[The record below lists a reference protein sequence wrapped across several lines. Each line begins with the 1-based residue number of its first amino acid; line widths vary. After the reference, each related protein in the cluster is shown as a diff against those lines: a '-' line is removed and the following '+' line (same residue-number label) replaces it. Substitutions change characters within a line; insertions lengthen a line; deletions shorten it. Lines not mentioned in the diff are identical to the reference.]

1 MKRFAYIYTAALKL
15 FVFLLHLHVAFSQ
28 LPSDQVSAITRVYE
42 ILQNNTGAN
51 FVWKTVGKDTN
62 PCSWRGVFC
71 NPNNSSINKLSF
83 NSFSISTSEF
93 LPLICT
99 LPTLDSLDV
108 SNNQLTSI
116 PQDLYTTGCRQI
128 TAFNFSRNKFS
139 GSFPTLNGFTVL
151 EHLDFSH
158 NSFTG
163 AIGLQLDALDSL
175 KSLNLSRNSF
185 TGSVPINLGQMNS
198 LQELQLS
205 FNQFTGE
212 IPVQITKYTN
222 LSLIDLSVNILS
234 GQIPEVLGEQLTKL
248 ETFVL
253 SVNNLSG
260 GIPTSLSNVTTLSRF
275 AANQNRFNGTIPS
288 GLTSY
293 LGVLDLSFNEL
304 TGKIPSD
311 LLSGPYLQSLDLSSN
326 QLEGP
331 IPQNIS
337 TRLFRL
343 RLGSN
348 ALNGVLPSTSLGKL
362 VELVYLE
369 LNDNNLSGEIPFE
382 LGMCRKLALLNLG
395 HNRLTGQLPSV
406 FGDLTSLQVLNLQS
420 NEFIGEIPSRITLLN
435 RLQKLNISW
444 NSLNGSIP
452 LSISSLTNLM
462 NLDLRGNNLSGPIP
476 DSIGSLSSLIELQ
489 LGKNQ
494 LIGQIPAMPTK
505 LQIALNLSY
514 NFLDGPI
521 PAILSRLTALEVLD
535 LSNNRFSGN
544 IPEFLPRL
552 ASLTQVVLS
561 NNELSGVVP
570 TFPGYVLLD
579 TKGNKGLI
587 SSTKENP
594 GTPAPARKR
603 KSLALDIIIAAASAC
618 FAVGLL
624 IMIAMFF
631 SRRYYNRINAE
642 HLHNPGGQAS
652 PPEVIHGNLLTPN
665 SIHMANIDF
674 KKAME
679 SAADPTNITSKTRF
693 STYYKAVMPSGATYF
708 IKKLNWSDKIFQLGS
723 HERFEEELEV
733 LGKLSNSNVM
743 IPLAYVLTVDS
754 AYLFYNFA
762 HKGTLSDVLHRRMA
776 NNNTLDWASRYSIA
790 IGVSQGL
797 AFLHECN
804 SGPILLFDLSST
816 TILLKSLNEPQV
828 GDIELCKV
836 IDPSKST
843 CSLSTVAGSVGYVPP
858 EYAYTMRVTA
868 AGNVY
873 SFGVVLLELL
883 TGKPAVSGGT
893 ELAKWVLSNS
903 GQQNKWDHI
912 LDYRVSKTTV
922 AVRSQMVAVLKVGIA
937 CVSISPEKRPKM
949 KSVLRMLLNAR

>member
-1 MKRFAYIYTAALKL
+1 MNAL
-15 FVFLLHLHVAFSQ
+15 
-28 LPSDQVSAITRVYE
+28 E
-42 ILQNNTGAN
+42 
-51 FVWKTVGKDTN
+51 
-62 PCSWRGVFC
+62 
-71 NPNNSSINKLSF
+71 
-83 NSFSISTSEF
+83 
-93 LPLICT
+93 
-99 LPTLDSLDV
+99 
-108 SNNQLTSI
+108 
-116 PQDLYTTGCRQI
+116 
-128 TAFNFSRNKFS
+128 
-139 GSFPTLNGFTVL
+139 
-151 EHLDFSH
+151 
-158 NSFTG
+158 
-163 AIGLQLDALDSL
+163 
-175 KSLNLSRNSF
+175 
-185 TGSVPINLGQMNS
+185 
-198 LQELQLS
+198 ELQLS
-205 FNQFTGE
+205 FNQFLGE

-234 GQIPEVLGEQLTKL
+234 GQIPEVLGEELTKL

-260 GIPTSLSNVTTLSRF
+260 GIPASLSNITTLSRF

-311 LLSGPYLQSLDLSSN
+311 LLSGPNLKSLDLSSN

-331 IPQNIS
+331 IPPNIS

-369 LNDNNLSGEIPFE
+369 LNENNLSGEIPFE

-406 FGDLTSLQVLNLQS
+406 LGDLTSLQVLNLQS
-420 NEFIGEIPSRITLLN
+420 NGFIGEIPSRITLLN

-462 NLDLRGNNLSGPIP
+462 NLDLRGNNLSGRIP

-521 PAILSRLTALEVLD
+521 PAILSRLIALEVLD

-552 ASLTQVVLS
+552 ASLTEVVLS

-587 SSTKENP
+587 YSTKENP
-594 GTPAPARKR
+594 T
-603 KSLALDIIIAAASAC
+603 ASAC

-624 IMIAMFF
+624 IMIVMFF

-652 PPEVIHGNLLTPN
+652 PLEVIHGNLLTPN

-679 SAADPTNITSKTRF
+679 AAADPTNITSKTRF

-754 AYLFYNFA
+754 AYLFYNYA
-762 HKGTLSDVLHRRMA
+762 HKGTLSDVLHRRMGNNNS

-912 LDYRVSKTTV
+912 LDFRVSKTTV

>member
-15 FVFLLHLHVAFSQ
+15 FVFLLHLHLAFSQ

-42 ILQNNTGAN
+42 ILQNNTGPS

-71 NPNNSSINKLSF
+71 TPNNSSINKLSF

-99 LPTLDSLDV
+99 LPTLESLDV

-139 GSFPTLNGFTVL
+139 GSLPTLNGFTVL

-163 AIGLQLDALDSL
+163 DIGLQLDALDSL

-185 TGSVPINLGQMNS
+185 TGAVPINLGQMNA

-205 FNQFTGE
+205 FNQF
-212 IPVQITKYTN
+212 
-222 LSLIDLSVNILS
+222 S
-234 GQIPEVLGEQLTKL
+234 EVLGAELTKL

-311 LLSGPYLQSLDLSSN
+311 LLSGPTLQSLDLSSN

-343 RLGSN
+343 RLGIN

-406 FGDLTSLQVLNLQS
+406 LGDLTSLQVLNLQS

-489 LGKNQ
+489 LAKNQ
-494 LIGQIPAMPTK
+494 LIGHIPAMPTK

-521 PAILSRLTALEVLD
+521 PAILARLIALEVLD

-544 IPEFLPRL
+544 IPDFLPRL
-552 ASLTQVVLS
+552 ASLTEVVLS
-561 NNELSGVVP
+561 YNELSGVVP
-570 TFPGYVLLD
+570 AFPSYVVLD

-587 SSTKENP
+587 TSTKENP
-594 GTPAPARKR
+594 GTPALVRKR
-603 KSLALDIIIAAASAC
+603 KSLASDIIIAAASAC

-631 SRRYYNRINAE
+631 SRRYYNRISAE
-642 HLHNPGGQAS
+642 HLQNPGGQAS
-652 PPEVIHGNLLTPN
+652 SLEVIHGNLLTPN

-674 KKAME
+674 KKAMQA
-679 SAADPTNITSKTRF
+679 AADPTNITSKTRF

-912 LDYRVSKTTV
+912 LDFRVSKTTV